1 MNHLNNQ
8 DKFEKQL
15 KEQFDSFEA
24 KPNEALWDNIAQN
37 LPADNFEKTIAAKLN
52 TLQVEPSEGIW
63 LAIEKHLPQISK
75 YSKKLVYLW
84 TFAVLTV
91 GVIAGIFIN
100 KFTAEISQNNTLT
113 HPKAFVW
120 LDSADTDK
128 REIKNVNRLTM
139 SIIADKQLALNAK
152 KGENIATR
160 NQIQNIDNQS
170 VVISKAVDKKTIKA
184 AANQVIANKVQK
196 LIGSTNT
203 PTAAG
208 SISLIGAITSDKA
221 NNPIAKNDGLN
232 NNTSNSDIGGS
243 NNNNNSAIAK
253 NDEPINPV
261 ATEQNKPKTVKV
273 VENIKPETKVEIPTK
288 VDRFVNTPNVKT
300 TNAQQASENDY
311 MGPSLKREKLTILA
325 YAGMGYSFMR
335 YAEGTDKSNSAANIK
350 LREKTESTESE
361 ISGGFLVGY
370 DITKRITLSSG
381 IIMANFK
388 QTMSFNLDSA
398 KQQLGNYE
406 ENLIYYQD
414 TILSGNNNVK
424 SLKYSYTEI
433 PIFVTYKILETPKFE
448 LAAQTGLGIGFLTG
462 INTYIIAENNVGV
475 YEISNKN
482 DYPAFKNTLFFT
494 FQPQFTYNLS
504 APGVSIGFM
513 PIIKT
518 SLTNI
523 VSDEKWLKQYP
534 YNMSFNLFLRKR
546 F

>member
-37 LPADNFEKTIAAKLN
+37 LPADNFEKSIAAKLN

-75 YSKKLVYLW
+75 YSKKLVYIW

-100 KFTAEISQNNTLT
+100 KFTTEISQNNTLT

-120 LDSADTDK
+120 LDSAAIGNENLNSSTSLLANTNNNK
-128 REIKNVNRLTM
+128 Q
-139 SIIADKQLALNAK
+139 QLALNT
-152 KGENIATR
+152 ENKAVALDLQNTNNQVNTKSSTSSKPISQNSGNQTNAINSTKPIIATT
-160 NQIQNIDNQS
+160 
-170 VVISKAVDKKTIKA
+170 VVSATAINASG
-184 AANQVIANKVQK
+184 ANNMV
-196 LIGSTNT
+196 
-203 PTAAG
+203 
-208 SISLIGAITSDKA
+208 

-232 NNTSNSDIGGS
+232 NNASISNNGG
-243 NNNNNSAIAK
+243 NNNNNTAIAK

-261 ATEQNKPKTVKV
+261 IAEQNKPKPVKAIDNT
-273 VENIKPETKVEIPTK
+273 EPETKAETPAK
-288 VDRFVNTPNVKT
+288 VDSSNNIPNVKT

-311 MGPSLKREKLTILA
+311 MGPSLKREKLTIIA

-335 YAEGTDKSNSAANIK
+335 YAEGTDKANSAANIN

-388 QTMSFNLDSA
+388 QTMSFNIDSA
-398 KQQLGNYE
+398 KNIMGNYE
-406 ENLIYYQD
+406 ENLIYRND
-414 TILSGNNNVK
+414 SITAGNNFVK

-433 PIFVTYKILETPKFE
+433 PIYVTYKILESPKFE

-462 INTYIIAENNVGV
+462 INTYVIAQNNVGV

-513 PIIKT
+513 PVIKT

>member
-24 KPNEALWDNIAQN
+24 KPNEALWDDIAQN
-37 LPADNFEKTIAAKLN
+37 LPADNFEKIIAAKLN
-52 TLQVEPSEGIW
+52 TMQVEPSEGIW

-84 TFAVLTV
+84 TFGVLTV
-91 GVIAGIFIN
+91 GLIAGIFIN

-113 HPKAFVW
+113 HPKAYVW
-120 LDSADTDK
+120 LDSTAIGSENLNNST
-128 REIKNVNRLTM
+128 NLLVNTNN
-139 SIIADKQLALNAK
+139 SKQNLALNTEKA
-152 KGENIATR
+152 EI
-160 NQIQNIDNQS
+160 
-170 VVISKAVDKKTIKA
+170 KAVDSSLPRNKNQVNKITITTNKQIAKTIENKTTLKSSSKTIVNIA
-184 AANQVIANKVQK
+184 SAPVSSSVINNFA
-196 LIGSTNT
+196 NT
-203 PTAAG
+203 PMAKNDG
-208 SISLIGAITSDKA
+208 SNNNTSSSGNGGSNNTNLI
-221 NNPIAKNDGLN
+221 IAKNDDQV
-232 NNTSNSDIGGS
+232 NTGVN
-243 NNNNNSAIAK
+243 
-253 NDEPINPV
+253 
-261 ATEQNKPKTVKV
+261 EQNKPKTVKAIDKT
-273 VENIKPETKVEIPTK
+273 EIKAEAPAK
-288 VDRFVNTPNVKT
+288 VDSITNIPNVKT
-300 TNAQQASENDY
+300 TNAHQASENDY
-311 MGPSLKREKLTILA
+311 MGPSLKREKLNIIA
-325 YAGMGYSFMR
+325 YAGMCYSFMR
-335 YAEGTDKSNSAANIK
+335 YAEGTDKTNSAANIN

-414 TILSGNNNVK
+414 TILSGNSNVK
-424 SLKYSYTEI
+424 SLNYSYTEI

-482 DYPAFKNTLFFT
+482 DFPAFKNTLFFT

>member
-15 KEQFDSFEA
+15 KEQFESFEA

-37 LPADNFEKTIAAKLN
+37 LPADNFEKSIAAKLN

-75 YSKKLVYLW
+75 YSKKLVYIW

-100 KFTAEISQNNTLT
+100 KFTTEISQNNTLT

-120 LDSADTDK
+120 LDSA
-128 REIKNVNRLTM
+128 
-139 SIIADKQLALNAK
+139 IIGNENLISSNNLLANTNNSKQQLALNVK
-152 KGENIATR
+152 KVENKAVAPDLQNTNNHVNTKSLTSTKPTTQNYSNQTNAINSTKPIIAT
-160 NQIQNIDNQS
+160 
-170 VVISKAVDKKTIKA
+170 TIVSA
-184 AANQVIANKVQK
+184 
-196 LIGSTNT
+196 
-203 PTAAG
+203 TAINASG
-208 SISLIGAITSDKA
+208 LNNMV

-232 NNTSNSDIGGS
+232 NNALSSNNGGS
-243 NNNNNSAIAK
+243 NNNNNTAIAK
-253 NDEPINPV
+253 NDEPINPII
-261 ATEQNKPKTVKV
+261 AEQNKPKTVKAIDKT
-273 VENIKPETKVEIPTK
+273 EIKAEAPSK
-288 VDRFVNTPNVKT
+288 VDSSINIPNVKT

-311 MGPSLKREKLTILA
+311 MGPSLKREKLTIIA

-335 YAEGTDKSNSAANIK
+335 YAEGTNKTNSAANIN

-361 ISGGFLVGY
+361 ISGGFLIGY

-388 QTMSFNLDSA
+388 QIMNFDRDIA
-398 KQQLGNYE
+398 KQQMGNYE
-406 ENLIYYQD
+406 ENLIYYND
-414 TILSGNNNVK
+414 TILAGSNNSK
-424 SLKYSYTEI
+424 SLKYSFTEI
-433 PIFVTYKILETPKFE
+433 PIYVTYKILETPKFE

-462 INTYIIAENNVGV
+462 INTYVIAQNNVGV

>member
-37 LPADNFEKTIAAKLN
+37 LPADNFEKSIATKLD

-84 TFAVLTV
+84 TFGVLTV

-120 LDSADTDK
+120 LDTTAIGSENLNNLT
-128 REIKNVNRLTM
+128 NLLVNTNN
-139 SIIADKQLALNAK
+139 SKQQLALNTEKAYK
-152 KGENIATR
+152 KTETTTNQESENQKNIKISSLSKPTTQSSSNSTKPIIATT
-160 NQIQNIDNQS
+160 S
-170 VVISKAVDKKTIKA
+170 LP
-184 AANQVIANKVQK
+184 AANG
-196 LIGSTNT
+196 L
-203 PTAAG
+203 
-208 SISLIGAITSDKA
+208 
-221 NNPIAKNDGLN
+221 GLN
-232 NNTSNSDIGGS
+232 NNVNNSIAKNYGLNNTASGS
-243 NNNNNSAIAK
+243 NNGSNNKNGSVAK
-253 NDEPINPV
+253 NDEPLNTISFN
-261 ATEQNKPKTVKV
+261 EQNKPKPVK
-273 VENIKPETKVEIPTK
+273 EIDKTAPETKTEIPAK
-288 VDRFVNTPNVKT
+288 VDSTINIPNVKT

-311 MGPSLKREKLTILA
+311 MGPSLKREKLTIIA

-335 YAEGTDKSNSAANIK
+335 YAEGTDKANSGANIN

-388 QTMSFNLDSA
+388 QTMSFNIDSA
-398 KQQLGNYE
+398 KNKMGNYE
-406 ENLIYYQD
+406 ENLIYVND
-414 TILSGNNNVK
+414 TITSGNNNIK
-424 SLKYSYTEI
+424 ALKYSYTEI
-433 PIFVTYKILETPKFE
+433 PIYVTYKILETPKFE

-462 INTYIIAENNVGV
+462 INTYVIAQNNVGV
-475 YEISNKN
+475 YEINNKN

-504 APGVSIGFM
+504 TPGVSIGLM

>member
-24 KPNEALWDNIAQN
+24 KPNEALWENIAQN
-37 LPADNFEKTIAAKLN
+37 LPADNFEKSIASKLN

-100 KFTAEISQNNTLT
+100 KFTVEISQNNTLT

-120 LDSADTDK
+120 LDSAAVDHENLNSSTGF
-128 REIKNVNRLTM
+128 LTKTNN
-139 SIIADKQLALNAK
+139 SKQQLALNTEKA
-152 KGENIATR
+152 ENKAITEKAQHTY
-160 NQIQNIDNQS
+160 NQITSKKSANNKAITKSTNNQTNANS
-170 VVISKAVDKKTIKA
+170 NRKPIIA
-184 AANQVIANKVQK
+184 AAIVIAPVIK
-196 LIGSTNT
+196 GSATNN
-203 PTAAG
+203 
-208 SISLIGAITSDKA
+208 IV

-232 NNTSNSDIGGS
+232 NNALSSNNSGS
-243 NNNNNSAIAK
+243 NNNNNTAIAK

-261 ATEQNKPKTVKV
+261 IAEQNKPKPVKAIDNT
-273 VENIKPETKVEIPTK
+273 EPETKLETPAK
-288 VDRFVNTPNVKT
+288 VDSSTNTPNVKT

-311 MGPSLKREKLTILA
+311 MGPSLKREKLTIIA

-335 YAEGTDKSNSAANIK
+335 YAEGTDKTNSAANIN
-350 LREKTESTESE
+350 LREKTETTESE

-388 QTMSFNLDSA
+388 QTMSFNLDTA

-414 TILSGNNNVK
+414 TILAGNNNVK

-433 PIFVTYKILETPKFE
+433 PIYVTYKILETPKFE

-462 INTYIIAENNVGV
+462 INTYVIAQNNVGV

-504 APGVSIGFM
+504 TPGVSIGFM

>member
-37 LPADNFEKTIAAKLN
+37 LPADNFEKSIAAKLN

-75 YSKKLVYLW
+75 YSKKLVYIW

-100 KFTAEISQNNTLT
+100 KFTTEISQNNTLT

-120 LDSADTDK
+120 LDSAAIGNENLNGSTSLLANTNNSK
-128 REIKNVNRLTM
+128 QRLTLNTKKVDNKAVARDLQNTNNQVNTKG
-139 SIIADKQLALNAK
+139 STSSKPTTQNSGNQTNAINNTKPIIANTVVSATAINAS
-152 KGENIATR
+152 G
-160 NQIQNIDNQS
+160 
-170 VVISKAVDKKTIKA
+170 
-184 AANQVIANKVQK
+184 ANNMV
-196 LIGSTNT
+196 
-203 PTAAG
+203 
-208 SISLIGAITSDKA
+208 
-221 NNPIAKNDGLN
+221 NNPIAKNDGIN
-232 NNTSNSDIGGS
+232 NNASNSNNGG
-243 NNNNNSAIAK
+243 NNNNNTAIAK

-261 ATEQNKPKTVKV
+261 IAEQNKPKTVKAIDNT
-273 VENIKPETKVEIPTK
+273 ELETKAETPAK
-288 VDRFVNTPNVKT
+288 VDSSNNTPNVKT

-311 MGPSLKREKLTILA
+311 MGPSLKHEKLTIIA

-335 YAEGTDKSNSAANIK
+335 YAEGTDKANSAANIN

-388 QTMSFNLDSA
+388 QTMSFNLDTA
-398 KQQLGNYE
+398 KNIMGNYE
-406 ENLIYYQD
+406 ENLIYKND
-414 TILSGNNNVK
+414 SITAGNNFVK

-462 INTYIIAENNVGV
+462 INTYVIAQNNVGV

-504 APGVSIGFM
+504 ALGVSIGFM
-513 PIIKT
+513 PVIKT

>member
-37 LPADNFEKTIAAKLN
+37 LPADNFEKSIAAKLN

-75 YSKKLVYLW
+75 YSKKLVYIW

-100 KFTAEISQNNTLT
+100 KFTTEISQNNTLT

-120 LDSADTDK
+120 LDSADIGNENLNGSTSLLANTNNSK
-128 REIKNVNRLTM
+128 QRLT
-139 SIIADKQLALNAK
+139 LNAK
-152 KGENIATR
+152 KV
-160 NQIQNIDNQS
+160 DN
-170 VVISKAVDKKTIKA
+170 KAVARDLQNTNNQVNTKGSTSSKPISQNSVNQTNAINSTKPIIANTVVSATAIKA
-184 AANQVIANKVQK
+184 SGANNMV
-196 LIGSTNT
+196 
-203 PTAAG
+203 
-208 SISLIGAITSDKA
+208 
-221 NNPIAKNDGLN
+221 NNPIAKNDGIN
-232 NNTSNSDIGGS
+232 NNASNSNNGGS
-243 NNNNNSAIAK
+243 NNNNAAIAK

-261 ATEQNKPKTVKV
+261 IAEQNKPKPVKAIDNT
-273 VENIKPETKVEIPTK
+273 ELETKAETPTK
-288 VDRFVNTPNVKT
+288 VDSSNNTPNVKT

-311 MGPSLKREKLTILA
+311 MGPSLKREKLTIIA

-335 YAEGTDKSNSAANIK
+335 YAEGTDKANSAANIN

-388 QTMSFNLDSA
+388 QTMSFNLDTA
-398 KQQLGNYE
+398 KNIMGNYE
-406 ENLIYYQD
+406 ENLIYVND
-414 TILSGNNNVK
+414 TITSGNNNIK
-424 SLKYSYTEI
+424 ALKYSYTEI
-433 PIFVTYKILETPKFE
+433 PIYVTYKILETPKFE

-462 INTYIIAENNVGV
+462 INTYVIAQNNVGV

-504 APGVSIGFM
+504 AHGVSIGFM
-513 PIIKT
+513 PVIKT

>member
-24 KPNEALWDNIAQN
+24 KPNEALWNNIAQN
-37 LPADNFEKTIAAKLN
+37 LPADNFEKSIAAKLN

-75 YSKKLVYLW
+75 YSKKLVYIW

-100 KFTAEISQNNTLT
+100 KFTTKISQNNTLT

-120 LDSADTDK
+120 LDSAAIGNENLNSSTVLLANTNNSK
-128 REIKNVNRLTM
+128 Q
-139 SIIADKQLALNAK
+139 QLALNTK
-152 KGENIATR
+152 KAENKAVAPTLQSLKIQKNNNKNSISSEPNIQSINNKTKNNSSTKPIIATA
-160 NQIQNIDNQS
+160 IVSSPAI
-170 VVISKAVDKKTIKA
+170 
-184 AANQVIANKVQK
+184 
-196 LIGSTNT
+196 IGSSVNNNF
-203 PTAAG
+203 
-208 SISLIGAITSDKA
+208 

-232 NNTSNSDIGGS
+232 NNISNSNNGGS
-243 NNNNNSAIAK
+243 IDNNTAIAK
-253 NDEPINPV
+253 NDEPIKTV
-261 ATEQNKPKTVKV
+261 VGEQNKPKPVKAI
-273 VENIKPETKVEIPTK
+273 EITEPETKIETPAK
-288 VDRFVNTPNVKT
+288 VDSSTNTPNVKT

-311 MGPSLKREKLTILA
+311 MGPSLKREKLTIIA

-335 YAEGTDKSNSAANIK
+335 YAEGTDKTNSASNIN

-388 QTMSFNLDSA
+388 QTMSFNIDTA
-398 KQQLGNYE
+398 KNIMGNYE
-406 ENLIYYQD
+406 ENLIYRND
-414 TILSGNNNVK
+414 SITAGNNNVK

-433 PIFVTYKILETPKFE
+433 PIYVTYKIVETPKFE

-462 INTYIIAENNVGV
+462 INTYIIAQNNVGV

-534 YNMSFNLFLRKR
+534 YNMSLNLFLRKR

>member
-37 LPADNFEKTIAAKLN
+37 LPADNFEKSIAAKLN

-75 YSKKLVYLW
+75 YSKKLIYLW
-84 TFAVLTV
+84 TFVVLTI

-100 KFTAEISQNNTLT
+100 KFTAEISQNNTLA

-120 LDSADTDK
+120 LDSVAIGKESLNSSTNFLANTTNSK
-128 REIKNVNRLTM
+128 Q
-139 SIIADKQLALNAK
+139 QLALNS
-152 KGENIATR
+152 ENLKQTVVAPNQSTPRIQTNNKNSISNRTIAR
-160 NQIQNIDNQS
+160 IIDNQTKNYNNTGPIIPSLVFSTPTINGS
-170 VVISKAVDKKTIKA
+170 VV
-184 AANQVIANKVQK
+184 
-196 LIGSTNT
+196 
-203 PTAAG
+203 
-208 SISLIGAITSDKA
+208 
-221 NNPIAKNDGLN
+221 NNPIAKNDGISN
-232 NNTSNSDIGGS
+232 NASNSNNGGS
-243 NNNNNSAIAK
+243 NNINLTVAK
-253 NDEPINPV
+253 NDEPINTTV
-261 ATEQNKPKTVKV
+261 IGEQNKPKTVKAIDDTQP
-273 VENIKPETKVEIPTK
+273 EPETKAPTK
-288 VDRFVNTPNVKT
+288 VDSSTNIPNVKT

-311 MGPSLKREKLTILA
+311 MGPSLKREKLTIIA

-335 YAEGTDKSNSAANIK
+335 YAEGTDKTNSAANIN
-350 LREKTESTESE
+350 LREKTERTESE
-361 ISGGFLVGY
+361 ISGGFLLGY

-388 QTMSFNLDSA
+388 QIMNFDRDIA
-398 KQQLGNYE
+398 KQQMGNYE
-406 ENLIYYQD
+406 ENLIYYND
-414 TILSGNNNVK
+414 TILAGSNNSK
-424 SLKYSYTEI
+424 SLKYSFTEI
-433 PIFVTYKILETPKFE
+433 PIYVTYKILETPKFE

-462 INTYIIAENNVGV
+462 INTYVIAQNNVGV

-504 APGVSIGFM
+504 ATGVSIGFM
-513 PIIKT
+513 PVIKT

>member
-37 LPADNFEKTIAAKLN
+37 LPADNFEKSIAAKLN
-52 TLQVEPSEGIW
+52 TLQVEPSEGLW

-120 LDSADTDK
+120 LDSAATGN
-128 REIKNVNRLTM
+128 ENTNNVASLLAN
-139 SIIADKQLALNAK
+139 ANNNKQALALNTEKVKNKTAVQSQQIA
-152 KGENIATR
+152 ENQTSNKIQNNNKINSQNTDNQIVNNGTSKPNIIATAPII
-160 NQIQNIDNQS
+160 NN
-170 VVISKAVDKKTIKA
+170 VAVNGI
-184 AANQVIANKVQK
+184 V
-196 LIGSTNT
+196 
-203 PTAAG
+203 
-208 SISLIGAITSDKA
+208 
-221 NNPIAKNDGLN
+221 NNPITKNDGLN
-232 NNTSNSDIGGS
+232 NNASGS
-243 NNNNNSAIAK
+243 NNDGNNNTNVVIAK
-253 NDEPINPV
+253 NDAPISN
-261 ATEQNKPKTVKV
+261 AISNEQNQPKPVKAIDNT
-273 VENIKPETKVEIPTK
+273 EPETKAEIPAK
-288 VDRFVNTPNVKT
+288 VDSAINSPRVKT

-311 MGPSLKREKLTILA
+311 MGPSLKREKLTIIA

-335 YAEGTDKSNSAANIK
+335 YAEGTDKTNSAANIN
-350 LREKTESTESE
+350 LREKTEKTESE
-361 ISGGFLVGY
+361 ISGGFLIGY
-370 DITKRITLSSG
+370 DISKRITLSSG

-388 QTMSFNLDSA
+388 QTMSFNIDSA
-398 KQQLGNYE
+398 KNVMGNYE
-406 ENLIYYQD
+406 ENLIYRND
-414 TILSGNNNVK
+414 TITAGNNNVK

-462 INTYIIAENNVGV
+462 INTYIVAQNNVGV
-475 YEISNKN
+475 YEINNKN

-504 APGVSIGFM
+504 APGVSVGFM

-523 VSDEKWLKQYP
+523 VSDEKLLKQYP

>member
-37 LPADNFEKTIAAKLN
+37 LPADNFEKSIAAKLN

-75 YSKKLVYLW
+75 YSKKLVYIW

-100 KFTAEISQNNTLT
+100 KFTTEISQNNTLT

-120 LDSADTDK
+120 LDSATIGNENLISSNNLLANTNNSK
-128 REIKNVNRLTM
+128 Q
-139 SIIADKQLALNAK
+139 QLALNNEKADDK
-152 KGENIATR
+152 SVTYTNQLSENHKNSTSSTSTKPATQSSSNSTKPIIATT
-160 NQIQNIDNQS
+160 S
-170 VVISKAVDKKTIKA
+170 LP
-184 AANQVIANKVQK
+184 AANDSSVNNLV
-196 LIGSTNT
+196 
-203 PTAAG
+203 
-208 SISLIGAITSDKA
+208 
-221 NNPIAKNDGLN
+221 NNPIAKNDGSN
-232 NNTSNSDIGGS
+232 NNTSNSNNGGS
-243 NNNNNSAIAK
+243 NNNNNAIAK
-253 NDEPINPV
+253 NDDQVNIGAN
-261 ATEQNKPKTVKV
+261 EQNKPKTVKAIDKT
-273 VENIKPETKVEIPTK
+273 EAEAPSK
-288 VDRFVNTPNVKT
+288 VDSAINIPNVKT

-311 MGPSLKREKLTILA
+311 MGPSLKREKLTIIA

-335 YAEGTDKSNSAANIK
+335 YAEGSDKANSAANIN

-388 QTMSFNLDSA
+388 QIMNFDRDIA
-398 KQQLGNYE
+398 KQQMGNYE
-406 ENLIYYQD
+406 ENLIYYND
-414 TILSGNNNVK
+414 TILAGSNNSK
-424 SLKYSYTEI
+424 SLKYSFTEI
-433 PIFVTYKILETPKFE
+433 PIYVTYKVLETPKFE

-462 INTYIIAENNVGV
+462 INTYVIAQNNVGV

-494 FQPQFTYNLS
+494 FQSQFTYNLS

>member
-37 LPADNFEKTIAAKLN
+37 LPADNFEKSIAAKLN
-52 TLQVEPSEGIW
+52 TMQVEPSEGIW

-75 YSKKLVYLW
+75 YSKKLIYLW

-100 KFTAEISQNNTLT
+100 KFTTEISQNNTLT

-120 LDSADTDK
+120 MDSAAIGNESLNSST
-128 REIKNVNRLTM
+128 NLLANTTN
-139 SIIADKQLALNAK
+139 SKQHLALNSENLKQTVVASNLSTTRIQTNNK
-152 KGENIATR
+152 SSISYRNIAR
-160 NQIQNIDNQS
+160 IIDNQTKNYNNTEPIIPS
-170 VVISKAVDKKTIKA
+170 VVFS
-184 AANQVIANKVQK
+184 
-196 LIGSTNT
+196 T
-203 PTAAG
+203 PTING
-208 SISLIGAITSDKA
+208 SVV
-221 NNPIAKNDGLN
+221 NNPIAKNDGISN
-232 NNTSNSDIGGS
+232 NASNSNNGGS
-243 NNNNNSAIAK
+243 NNINLTVAK
-253 NDEPINPV
+253 NDEPINTTV
-261 ATEQNKPKTVKV
+261 IGEQNKPKTVKAIDNTQP
-273 VENIKPETKVEIPTK
+273 EPETKAPTK
-288 VDRFVNTPNVKT
+288 VDSSNNITNVKT

-311 MGPSLKREKLTILA
+311 MGPSLKREKLTIIA

-335 YAEGTDKSNSAANIK
+335 YAEGTDKINSAGNIN
-350 LREKTESTESE
+350 LREKTEKTESE

-388 QTMSFNLDSA
+388 QTMNFNLDTA

-462 INTYIIAENNVGV
+462 INTYVIAQNNVGV

-513 PIIKT
+513 PVIKT

>member
-24 KPNEALWDNIAQN
+24 KPNEALWNNIAQN
-37 LPADNFEKTIAAKLN
+37 LPADNFEKSIAAKLN
-52 TLQVEPSEGIW
+52 TLQVEPSERIW

-100 KFTAEISQNNTLT
+100 KFTTEISQNDTLT

-120 LDSADTDK
+120 LDSTAIGNENLNSSTDLLANTNNSK
-128 REIKNVNRLTM
+128 QQLAYNTEKVENKAVAPTLQSHKIQKNKKNSISSEPNIKSINNKTENNSSTKPIIATAIVSSPAIIGSSVNNNVN
-139 SIIADKQLALNAK
+139 S
-152 KGENIATR
+152 
-160 NQIQNIDNQS
+160 
-170 VVISKAVDKKTIKA
+170 
-184 AANQVIANKVQK
+184 
-196 LIGSTNT
+196 
-203 PTAAG
+203 
-208 SISLIGAITSDKA
+208 
-221 NNPIAKNDGLN
+221 PIAKNDGFNNNISNSNNGGGNN
-232 NNTSNSDIGGS
+232 NNTT
-243 NNNNNSAIAK
+243 IAK
-253 NDEPINPV
+253 NDEPINTV
-261 ATEQNKPKTVKV
+261 VGEQNKPKPVKAIDNTQP
-273 VENIKPETKVEIPTK
+273 EPETKVPTK
-288 VDRFVNTPNVKT
+288 VDSSTNTPNVKT

-311 MGPSLKREKLTILA
+311 MGPSLKREKLTIIA

-335 YAEGTDKSNSAANIK
+335 YTEGTDKTNSAANIN

-388 QTMSFNLDSA
+388 QTMSFNLDTA
-398 KQQLGNYE
+398 KQQFGNYE
-406 ENLIYYQD
+406 ENLIYYKD
-414 TILSGNNNVK
+414 TILAGNNNVK

-433 PIFVTYKILETPKFE
+433 PFYVTYKILETPKFE

-462 INTYIIAENNVGV
+462 INTYVIAQNNVGV

>member
-37 LPADNFEKTIAAKLN
+37 LPADNFEKSIAAKLN
-52 TLQVEPSEGIW
+52 TMQVEPSEGIW

-75 YSKKLVYLW
+75 YSKKLIYLW

-100 KFTAEISQNNTLT
+100 KFTDEISQNNTLT

-120 LDSADTDK
+120 MDSAAIGNESLNSSTNLLANTTNSK
-128 REIKNVNRLTM
+128 Q
-139 SIIADKQLALNAK
+139 QLALNSENLKQTVVASNLSTTRIQTNNK
-152 KGENIATR
+152 NSIPYRNIAR
-160 NQIQNIDNQS
+160 IIDNQTKNYNNTEPIIPS
-170 VVISKAVDKKTIKA
+170 VVFS
-184 AANQVIANKVQK
+184 
-196 LIGSTNT
+196 T
-203 PTAAG
+203 PTING
-208 SISLIGAITSDKA
+208 SVV
-221 NNPIAKNDGLN
+221 NNPIAKNDGISN
-232 NNTSNSDIGGS
+232 NASNSNNGGS
-243 NNNNNSAIAK
+243 NNINLTVAK
-253 NDEPINPV
+253 NDEPINTTV
-261 ATEQNKPKTVKV
+261 IGEQNKPKTVKAIDNTQP
-273 VENIKPETKVEIPTK
+273 EPETKAPTK
-288 VDRFVNTPNVKT
+288 VDSSTNIPNVKT

-311 MGPSLKREKLTILA
+311 MGPSLKREKLTIIA

-335 YAEGTDKSNSAANIK
+335 YAEGTDKINSAGNIN
-350 LREKTESTESE
+350 LREKTEKTESE

-388 QTMSFNLDSA
+388 QTMNFNLDTA

-414 TILSGNNNVK
+414 TILAGDNNVK

-462 INTYIIAENNVGV
+462 INTYVIAQNNVGV

-482 DYPAFKNTLFFT
+482 DFPAFKNTLFFT

-513 PIIKT
+513 PVIKT

>member
-37 LPADNFEKTIAAKLN
+37 LPADNFEKSIATKLD

-75 YSKKLVYLW
+75 YSKKLVYIW

-100 KFTAEISQNNTLT
+100 KFTTEISQNNTLT

-120 LDSADTDK
+120 LDSAAIGNEKLYSSTVLLARRNNGKQQLTLNTKKVENKAFAPDLQNTNNQVNTK
-128 REIKNVNRLTM
+128 GLTSNKPTSQSSSNQINAINNTKPTIATTSWPAANGLGLNNNVN
-139 SIIADKQLALNAK
+139 NH
-152 KGENIATR
+152 
-160 NQIQNIDNQS
+160 
-170 VVISKAVDKKTIKA
+170 
-184 AANQVIANKVQK
+184 
-196 LIGSTNT
+196 
-203 PTAAG
+203 
-208 SISLIGAITSDKA
+208 
-221 NNPIAKNDGLN
+221 IAKNDGLN
-232 NNTSNSDIGGS
+232 NNAAGSNNGS
-243 NNNNNSAIAK
+243 NNNNGNVAR
-253 NDEPINPV
+253 NDEPLKTISFN
-261 ATEQNKPKTVKV
+261 EQNTPKPVKEIDKTSAVTKTEIPVKV
-273 VENIKPETKVEIPTK
+273 
-288 VDRFVNTPNVKT
+288 DSFVNSPNVKT
-300 TNAQQASENDY
+300 TNAHQASENDY
-311 MGPSLKREKLTILA
+311 MGPSLKREKLTIIA

-335 YAEGTDKSNSAANIK
+335 YDEGTNKTNSAANIN

-361 ISGGFLVGY
+361 ISGGFLIGY
-370 DITKRITLSSG
+370 DITKRVTLSSG

-388 QTMSFNLDSA
+388 QTMNFNIEIA
-398 KQQLGNYE
+398 KQQMGNYE
-406 ENLIYYQD
+406 ENLIYYND
-414 TILSGNNNVK
+414 SILAGNNNSK

-433 PIFVTYKILETPKFE
+433 PIYVTYKILETPKFE

-462 INTYIIAENNVGV
+462 INTYVIAQNNVGV

-504 APGVSIGFM
+504 APGVSVGFM

>member
-15 KEQFDSFEA
+15 KEQFDNFEA

-37 LPADNFEKTIAAKLN
+37 LPADNFEKSIAAKLN

-63 LAIEKHLPQISK
+63 LAIEKHLPQISN
-75 YSKKLVYLW
+75 YSKKLVYIW

-100 KFTAEISQNNTLT
+100 KFTTEFSQNNTLT

-120 LDSADTDK
+120 LDSAAIGNENLNSST
-128 REIKNVNRLTM
+128 NLLANTNNRNN
-139 SIIADKQLALNAK
+139 KEQLALNTEKA
-152 KGENIATR
+152 ENKSLTKNTQKLD
-160 NQIQNIDNQS
+160 NQIDVEI
-170 VVISKAVDKKTIKA
+170 VVLGKK
-184 AANQVIANKVQK
+184 ANK
-196 LIGSTNT
+196 STNNQKNKNSNSE
-203 PTAAG
+203 
-208 SISLIGAITSDKA
+208 SIMVITSLPA
-221 NNPIAKNDGLN
+221 VNSLSSYNNVNNPIAKNDGLN
-232 NNTSNSDIGGS
+232 NNDSGSNNGE
-243 NNNNNSAIAK
+243 NNNNNAALAK

-261 ATEQNKPKTVKV
+261 IAEQNKPKPVKAL
-273 VENIKPETKVEIPTK
+273 EITEPEPETKAPAK
-288 VDRFVNTPNVKT
+288 VDSSTNTPNVKT

-311 MGPSLKREKLTILA
+311 MGPSLKREKLTIIA

-335 YAEGTDKSNSAANIK
+335 YAEGTDKTNSAANIN
-350 LREKTESTESE
+350 LREKTESSESE
-361 ISGGFLVGY
+361 ILGGFLVGY

-388 QTMSFNLDSA
+388 QTMSFNIDSA
-398 KQQLGNYE
+398 KNIMGNYE
-406 ENLIYYQD
+406 ENLIYRND
-414 TILSGNNNVK
+414 SITTGNNFVK

-433 PIFVTYKILETPKFE
+433 PIYVTYKILETPKFE

-462 INTYIIAENNVGV
+462 INTYMIAQNNVGV
-475 YEISNKN
+475 YEINNKN

-518 SLTNI
+518 SLTNM

>member
-37 LPADNFEKTIAAKLN
+37 LPADNFEKSIATKLN

-75 YSKKLVYLW
+75 YSKKLVYIW

-100 KFTAEISQNNTLT
+100 KFTTEISQNNTLT

-120 LDSADTDK
+120 LDSAVIGNENLISSNNLLANTNNSK
-128 REIKNVNRLTM
+128 QKFAFNSENLKQTVVASNLSTPRIQTNNKNSISNKTIARGNDNQTKNYINTKP
-139 SIIADKQLALNAK
+139 IIATTVFSAPAVN
-152 KGENIATR
+152 GS
-160 NQIQNIDNQS
+160 S
-170 VVISKAVDKKTIKA
+170 VNNNVI
-184 AANQVIANKVQK
+184 
-196 LIGSTNT
+196 
-203 PTAAG
+203 
-208 SISLIGAITSDKA
+208 
-221 NNPIAKNDGLN
+221 NPI
-232 NNTSNSDIGGS
+232 T
-243 NNNNNSAIAK
+243 K

-261 ATEQNKPKTVKV
+261 TTEQNKPKPVKAIDNTQP
-273 VENIKPETKVEIPTK
+273 EPETKVPTK
-288 VDRFVNTPNVKT
+288 VDSSTNAPNVKT

-311 MGPSLKREKLTILA
+311 MGPSLKREKLTIIA

-335 YAEGTDKSNSAANIK
+335 YTEGTDKTNSAANIN

-388 QTMSFNLDSA
+388 QTMSFNLDTA
-398 KQQLGNYE
+398 KQQFGNYE
-406 ENLIYYQD
+406 ENLIYYKD
-414 TILSGNNNVK
+414 TILAGNNNVK

-433 PIFVTYKILETPKFE
+433 PFYVTYKILETPKFE

-462 INTYIIAENNVGV
+462 INTYVIAQNNVGV

-504 APGVSIGFM
+504 TPGVSIGFM

>member
-37 LPADNFEKTIAAKLN
+37 LPADNFEKSIAAKLN

-91 GVIAGIFIN
+91 GVIVGIFIN
-100 KFTAEISQNNTLT
+100 KFTTEISQNDTLT

-120 LDSADTDK
+120 LDSTAIGNGNSNSSASLLANTNNSK
-128 REIKNVNRLTM
+128 Q
-139 SIIADKQLALNAK
+139 QLALNTK
-152 KGENIATR
+152 KAEN
-160 NQIQNIDNQS
+160 
-170 VVISKAVDKKTIKA
+170 KAVAPTLQSLKIQKNNNKNSISSEPNIQSINNRTKNNSSTKPI
-184 AANQVIANKVQK
+184 IASAIVSSPAI
-196 LIGSTNT
+196 IGSSVNNNV
-203 PTAAG
+203 
-208 SISLIGAITSDKA
+208 
-221 NNPIAKNDGLN
+221 NNPIAKNDGMNDNAINSN
-232 NNTSNSDIGGS
+232 NGGS
-243 NNNNNSAIAK
+243 NNNNNTAIAK
-253 NDEPINPV
+253 NDEPINTV
-261 ATEQNKPKTVKV
+261 VGEQNKPKPVKAI
-273 VENIKPETKVEIPTK
+273 EITEPETKIETPAK
-288 VDRFVNTPNVKT
+288 VDSSTNTPNVKT

-311 MGPSLKREKLTILA
+311 MGPSLKREKLTIIA

-335 YAEGTDKSNSAANIK
+335 YAEGTDKTNSAANIN

-388 QTMSFNLDSA
+388 QTMSFNLDTA
-398 KQQLGNYE
+398 KNIMGNYE
-406 ENLIYYQD
+406 ENLIYRND
-414 TILSGNNNVK
+414 SITAGNNFVK

-433 PIFVTYKILETPKFE
+433 PIYVTYKIVETPKFE

-462 INTYIIAENNVGV
+462 INTYIIAQNNVGV

-513 PIIKT
+513 PVIKT

>member
-37 LPADNFEKTIAAKLN
+37 LPADNFEKSIAAKLN

-75 YSKKLVYLW
+75 YSKKLVYIW

-100 KFTAEISQNNTLT
+100 KFTTEISQNDTLT

-120 LDSADTDK
+120 LDSAVIDNENLISSAGLLANT
-128 REIKNVNRLTM
+128 NNRNN
-139 SIIADKQLALNAK
+139 KQQLALNNEKAENKGDAAELQNTSNHVNTKSLTSTKPTTQNSSNQTNAINSAK
-152 KGENIATR
+152 PIIATT
-160 NQIQNIDNQS
+160 S
-170 VVISKAVDKKTIKA
+170 LP
-184 AANQVIANKVQK
+184 AAN
-196 LIGSTNT
+196 GS
-203 PTAAG
+203 
-208 SISLIGAITSDKA
+208 SV
-221 NNPIAKNDGLN
+221 NNMVNNSIAKNDGLN
-232 NNTSNSDIGGS
+232 NNASNSNNGGS
-243 NNNNNSAIAK
+243 NNNNAIAK
-253 NDEPINPV
+253 NDDQVNIGAN
-261 ATEQNKPKTVKV
+261 EQNKPKTVKAIDKT
-273 VENIKPETKVEIPTK
+273 EIKAEAPSK
-288 VDRFVNTPNVKT
+288 VDSAINIPNVKT

-311 MGPSLKREKLTILA
+311 MGPSLKREKLTIIA

-335 YAEGTDKSNSAANIK
+335 YAEGTDKANSAANIN

-370 DITKRITLSSG
+370 DINKRITLSSG

-388 QTMSFNLDSA
+388 QIMNFDRDIA
-398 KQQLGNYE
+398 KQQMGNYE
-406 ENLIYYQD
+406 ENLIYYND
-414 TILSGNNNVK
+414 TILAGSNNSK
-424 SLKYSYTEI
+424 SLKYSFTEI
-433 PIFVTYKILETPKFE
+433 PIYVTYKILETPKFE

-462 INTYIIAENNVGV
+462 INTYVIAQNNVGV

-513 PIIKT
+513 PVIKT

-534 YNMSFNLFLRKR
+534 YNMRFNLFLRKR